1 MSNKKKRKSK
11 QGSASKRNLKFN
23 NKKTGLLEFINSPI
37 VSAVLGAI
45 IATSLFH
52 VYPLKLFS
60 RIPDSPSLHIKP
72 TSIGTS
78 VNLALKLPD
87 EKDEY
92 CEIIATGECT
102 AFAFDFTNN
111 DERTL
116 VINEINFVL
125 SNYEPIR
132 DAAIY
137 STPWRGAY
145 AEYIYYGVQVGD
157 SPGDY
162 PCVLLS
168 GEALADLYTNRKFP
182 STSAPSTFIE
192 HIEGKGCDS
201 VLLFVS
207 TAVSGIYRYKI
218 RIDYSIG
225 GSEKSV
231 ETEEMIF
238 ASLSPEEWS
247 ELEIHPI

>member
-1 MSNKKKRKSK
+1 MSKRLKPK
-11 QGSASKRNLKFN
+11 QKITPKRNLN
-23 NKKTGLLEFINSPI
+23 LNDENTGLKKIFKFFISSI
-37 VSAVLGAI
+37 VLGLFLPPI
-45 IATSLFH
+45 LSFYTSKILGT
-52 VYPLKLFS
+52 
-60 RIPDSPSLHIKP
+60 IPDSPSLHIKP

-78 VNLALKLPD
+78 VNLALKLPE

-92 CEIIATGECT
+92 FEIIATGECT
-102 AFAFDFTNN
+102 AFAFDLTNN
-111 DERTL
+111 DERAL
-116 VINEINFVL
+116 VVNEINFVL
-125 SNYEPIR
+125 SNYEHIS
-132 DAAIY
+132 DTEIY
-137 STPWRGAY
+137 SRPAHGAY

-207 TAVSGIYRYKI
+207 TATSGIYRYKI

-231 ETEEMIF
+231 ETEEMVF